1 MAHILLI
8 TTGLRGILHAGFEVI
23 ARLEAAGHR
32 VTYACP
38 RERREEVETQGFAYE
53 QLPEVLSQPINRMP
67 DFTKRSQRIFY
78 SITHFKKRRKDAL
91 ADLKINNITNTLRRL
106 QPDLLLIDTELHE
119 YIITSKSLDYQV
131 IILSAWFTM
140 WEAEGVPPLQSN
152 IIPNKNNRADIRRLW
167 QQTRRERR
175 KMVWRQKIRSF
186 FANRG
191 SILEMHARQA
201 GFPIREL
208 LRYQW
213 PAPFGYRTLP
223 VLSMTAWELE
233 FPHTPRPN
241 LHYIGPMVYAQRKDT
256 KTTAQ
261 TKERLQRI
269 FEEKRQN
276 GQALIY
282 CSFTTMR
289 ASDNAFVQKIIE
301 AVAERP
307 DWVLIMGHGGIIS
320 DESPKNTPGNIH
332 IFNWIP
338 QLYVLEHADCSINHG
353 GIHTINECIH
363 FRVPMLV
370 YSGQKSDQDGCA
382 ARVAYHQVGI
392 SADKNKDDV
401 PTIRRNIEAVLS
413 NPLFKKN
420 LATIHEKYLAQKRDK
435 TLERLIKN
443 FVEAEQK

>member
-1 MAHILLI
+1 MAHILLV
-8 TTGLRGILHAGFEVI
+8 TTGLRGILHAGYEII

-38 RERREEVETQGFAYE
+38 KERREEVEAQGFTYE
-53 QLPEVLSQPINRMP
+53 QLPEVLAQPVNRTP
-67 DFTKRSQRIFY
+67 DFPKRWQRILY

-91 ADLKINNITNTLRRL
+91 ADLKIDSIITTLQRL

-119 YIITSKSLDYQV
+119 YIITSVSLDYQA
-131 IILSAWFTM
+131 IILSPWFTM

-152 IIPNKNNRADIRRLW
+152 IIPNEDNRVSIRQLW
-167 QQTRRERR
+167 QQTRRKRR
-175 KMVWRQKIRSF
+175 KMIWRQKIFSL
-186 FANRG
+186 FADRG
-191 SILEMHARQA
+191 SLLEMYARQS
-201 GFPIREL
+201 GFPMKEL
-208 LRYQW
+208 LPYQW

-223 VLSMTAWELE
+223 VLSMTPWELE
-233 FPHTPRPN
+233 FPHTARPN
-241 LHYIGPMVYAQRKDT
+241 LHYIGPMVYEQRKDT
-256 KTTAQ
+256 KTTTH

-269 FEEKRQN
+269 FEEKKQN
-276 GQALIY
+276 GQKLIY

-289 ASDNAFVQKIIE
+289 ASDNAFSEKIIE
-301 AVAERP
+301 AVAGHP
-307 DWVLIMGHGGIIS
+307 DWILIIGHGGIS
-320 DESPKNTPGNIH
+320 DDESSKNTPRNVYT
-332 IFNWIP
+332 FDWIP
-338 QLYVLEHADCSINHG
+338 QLYVLKHADCSINHG

-382 ARVAYHQVGI
+382 ARVHYHQVGI
-392 SADKNKDDV
+392 RADKDKDDV
-401 PTIRRNIEAVLS
+401 STIRRNIEMVLS

-420 LATIHEKYLAQKRDK
+420 LAAVHDKYLAQKQDK